1 MKILLSFIGN
11 NDCYPEE
18 KKGAILSILQQK
30 KFDKLYLL
38 YNHEKYLKPASK
50 ILLYCKEHFPYLKVH
65 YQEALSENPT
75 DYNTVYPAMYS
86 AVKQILNEN
95 KNANYTISITSGTP
109 TMHACWIF
117 LKQGGVIDANLIQ
130 ISKEAEISEVT
141 FELDDFP
148 KIQNVNEVKA
158 ELTKISREN
167 INLKNQLHLKYD
179 NIVGECP
186 EILKIKEQIKMFSD
200 TNIPIFIQG
209 ESGTGKELVAEAI
222 HYNSSRKEK
231 SFIKINCGAI
241 PKELFESEFF
251 GHKKGSFTGAIS
263 DKVGKFKLAD
273 GGTIFL
279 DEITDLPIEMQVKL
293 LRVLQDGTFIPLGST
308 QEVKVNVRII
318 SATNKDIREL
328 VSNGDFREDLF
339 YRLNVIRLELPPL
352 KERKGDIPLLIEHI
366 MKRFYATREEIRAK
380 RISKEAMEILLNYD
394 YPGNIRELENIL
406 EHALI
411 LCQDEIIER
420 KHLPIFLQKRFS
432 PTGSTKR
439 PTNDLTSIRHSSEK
453 HRILETLKQYNWHRG
468 KTAQELNID
477 RTTLW
482 RKMKKYNLFPN
493 SS

>member
-1 MKILLSFIGN
+1 MKILISFIGN

-18 KKGAILSILQQK
+18 EKGAILSILQQK
-30 KFDKLYLL
+30 RFDKLYLL

-50 ILLYCKEHFPYLKVH
+50 ILLYCKDHFPYLKVH

-86 AVKQILNEN
+86 AVKQILNED
-95 KNANYTISITSGTP
+95 KNSNYTISITSGTP

-130 ISKEAEISEVT
+130 ISREAKISEVT

-158 ELTKISREN
+158 ELTKLSREN

-186 EILKIKEQIKMFSD
+186 EILKIKEQIIMFSD
-200 TNIPIFIQG
+200 TNIPIFVQG

-241 PKELFESEFF
+241 PRELFESEFF

-308 QEVKVNVRII
+308 HEVKVNVRII

-328 VSNGDFREDLF
+328 VSTGDFREDLF
-339 YRLNVIRLELPPL
+339 YRLVHAEIKIPPL
-352 KERKGDIPLLIEHI
+352 RNRGNDKILI
-366 MKRFYATREEIRAK
+366 T
-380 RISKEAMEILLNYD
+380 NY
-394 YPGNIRELENIL
+394 
-406 EHALI
+406 
-411 LCQDEIIER
+411 IIER
-420 KHLPIFLQKRFS
+420 LNEKYNRNKTLDNSAIDLINKNPWKGNVRQLQ
-432 PTGSTKR
+432 
-439 PTNDLTSIRHSSEK
+439 NA
-453 HRILETLKQYNWHRG
+453 LETAFLVPGNFI
-468 KTAQELNID
+468 TAANLNIID
-477 RTTLW
+477 SGRALNDINIPDSGVDFN
-482 RKMKKYNLFPN
+482 RKIVPQYYKVALEKTNGNAEQAANLLGIKPHTFRARLRKLDIEL
-493 SS
+493 

>member
-75 DYNTVYPAMYS
+75 NYNTVYPAMYS

-95 KNANYTISITSGTP
+95 KSANYTISITSGTP

-117 LKQGGVIDANLIQ
+117 LKQGGVIDAKLIQ
-130 ISKEAEISEVT
+130 VSREAEISEVN
-141 FELDDFP
+141 FKLDDFP
-148 KIQNVNEVKA
+148 KIQNVKEVKV
-158 ELTKISREN
+158 ELTKLSREN
-167 INLKNQLHLKYD
+167 INLRNQLHLKYD

-186 EILKIKEQIKMFSD
+186 DILKIKEQIGMFAD
-200 TNIPIFIQG
+200 TDIPIFIQG
-209 ESGTGKELVAEAI
+209 ESGSGKELVAEAI

-241 PKELFESEFF
+241 PRELFESEFF

-273 GGTIFL
+273 CGTIFL
-279 DEITDLPIEMQVKL
+279 DEITDLPIQMQVKL
-293 LRVLQDGTFIPLGST
+293 LRVLHDGTFIPLGAT
-308 QEVKVNVRII
+308 QEVKVNVRVI

-328 VSNGDFREDLF
+328 VSTGDFREDLF
-339 YRLNVIRLELPPL
+339 YRLVHAEIKLPPL
-352 KERKGDIPLLIEHI
+352 RNRGNDKILIANYIVERLNEKHQQNKTLDNSAIDLIN
-366 MKRFYATREEIRAK
+366 KNPWK
-380 RISKEAMEILLNYD
+380 
-394 YPGNIRELENIL
+394 GNIR
-406 EHALI
+406 
-411 LCQDEIIER
+411 Q
-420 KHLPIFLQKRFS
+420 LQ
-432 PTGSTKR
+432 
-439 PTNDLTSIRHSSEK
+439 NA
-453 HRILETLKQYNWHRG
+453 LETAFLAPGNFITTRN
-468 KTAQELNID
+468 LNIIDSGIAFNEFNIPDTGADFD
-477 RTTLW
+477 RKIVPQYYKVALEKTNGNAEQAANLLGIKPHTFRARL
-482 RKMKKYNLFPN
+482 RKLGLMGDLQ
-493 SS
+493 